1 MKNPNDKR
9 PRVHVL
15 VYLLAA
21 PVVALSGFPIYWMV
35 NTALTSEEVLF
46 SRKQDLFPTGF
57 HFGELTT
64 QLARVPVLGMLGN
77 SALVA
82 VGTAALTVALALL
95 AAYALSRFRFRG
107 KALAAFLLFAT
118 QMVPAGIY
126 LIPIYTMLLAI
137 GLLDNLWGLVL
148 VNTTFALPVSTFIIK
163 AGLDAIPVE
172 IDEAARI
179 DNCPRFGILTTV
191 LVPLVLPSIASA
203 AILAFFVAWGELMFA
218 ATYINTQSLWP
229 AAVWLSALTTD
240 PAVGLPAVMTV
251 SVLYSIP
258 AIVFFHLVQRR
269 VVSGL
274 TAGAVKG

>member
-1 MKNPNDKR
+1 MMDRSVKKSRKR
-9 PRVHVL
+9 GL
-15 VYLLAA
+15 VYLLII
-21 PVVALSGFPIYWMV
+21 PIVVVTGFPFYWMV
-35 NTALTSEEVLF
+35 NTALTSEEILF
-46 SRKQDLFPTGF
+46 SRQQDLFPTGL
-57 HFGELTT
+57 HFAELAI
-64 QLARVPVLGMLGN
+64 QLARVPVLGMLAN
-77 SALVA
+77 STVIA
-82 VGTAALTVALALL
+82 VGTAALTVALSLF
-95 AAYALSRFRFRG
+95 AAYALSRFRFHG
-107 KALAAFLLFAT
+107 KGVVAFLLFAT

-163 AGLDAIPVE
+163 AGLDSIPFE

-179 DNCPRFGILTTV
+179 DNCPRLGILTIV

-203 AILAFFVAWGELMFA
+203 AVLAFFVAWGELMFA

-229 AAVWLSALTTD
+229 ASVWLSALTTD

-269 VVSGL
+269 IVSGL
-274 TAGAVKG
+274 TAGSVKG

>member
-1 MKNPNDKR
+1 
-9 PRVHVL
+9 
-15 VYLLAA
+15 
-21 PVVALSGFPIYWMV
+21 
-35 NTALTSEEVLF
+35 
-46 SRKQDLFPTGF
+46 
-57 HFGELTT
+57 
-64 QLARVPVLGMLGN
+64 
-77 SALVA
+77 
-82 VGTAALTVALALL
+82 
-95 AAYALSRFRFRG
+95 
-107 KALAAFLLFAT
+107 
-118 QMVPAGIY
+118 MVPAGIY

-163 AGLDAIPVE
+163 AGLDSIPFE

-179 DNCPRFGILTTV
+179 DNCPRLGILTIV

-203 AILAFFVAWGELMFA
+203 AVLAFFVAWGELMFA

-229 AAVWLSALTTD
+229 ASVWLSALTTD

-269 VVSGL
+269 IVSGL
-274 TAGAVKG
+274 TAGSVKG